1 MSIPYIGITGIVTA
15 GDLATVR
22 ECGALMPPSHRLM
35 AGVLVSAKTL
45 RGEATASRRYPAAAQ
60 VETILSS
67 CAQYGAW
74 PVVHY
79 NTRATG
85 SVLALELALLA
96 RMFPSMRGLQ
106 LNVVRPDSDAVVHFA
121 ETRTSVE
128 VVVQINRGAFGEP
141 PVPVDAVRYAQQ
153 YDGARHALLDL
164 SGGEGSAVDVS
175 FAARVARGWRV
186 FSVAPRLGVAGG
198 FGPDSRE
205 VLASLREEIGAEA
218 FAELSF
224 DAESRLRVPVA
235 DPTPDAKHQDALCRK
250 KTLAWAG
257 LVASMVPA

>member
-45 RGEATASRRYPAAAQ
+45 RGEYTESRRYPAVAQ
-60 VETILSS
+60 VEPILAV
-67 CAQYGAW
+67 CASHGAW

-85 SVLALELALLA
+85 DVLTTELAALVRA
-96 RMFPSMRGLQ
+96 FPSMRGLQ
-106 LNVVRPDSDAVVHFA
+106 LNVVRPTPSVVDAFA
-121 ETRTSVE
+121 VDHPHVE
-128 VVVQINRGAFGEP
+128 VIVQMNRAAFGNP
-141 PVPVDAVRYAQQ
+141 PVPADAILYARD
-153 YDGARHALLDL
+153 YPNASHALLDL
-164 SGGEGSAVDVS
+164 SGGRGEDIDTA

-205 VLASLREEIGAEA
+205 VLASLREEIGAEP
-218 FAELSF
+218 FAGLSF

-235 DPTPDAKHQDALCRK
+235 DPTPDAKHQDALCHEK
-250 KTLAWAG
+250 ALAWAG

>member
-22 ECGALMPPSHRLM
+22 ECCALMPPSHRLM

-60 VETILSS
+60 VEAILSS
-67 CAQYGAW
+67 CSRHGAW
-74 PVVHY
+74 PAVHY
-79 NTRATG
+79 NTRATE
-85 SVLALELALLA
+85 SVLALELALLS

-106 LNVVRPDSDAVVHFA
+106 LNVARPDPDAVAYFA
-121 ETRTSVE
+121 KTRPAVE
-128 VVVQINRGAFGEP
+128 VIVQINRGAFGEA

-153 YDGARHALLDL
+153 YDGVRHALLDL

-186 FSVAPRLGVAGG
+186 FAAAPRLGVAGG

-205 VLASLREEIGAEA
+205 VLASLREEIGAEP
-218 FAELSF
+218 FAGLSF

-235 DPTPDAKHQDALCRK
+235 DPAPGEKNQDALCHEK
-250 KTLAWAG
+250 ALAWAG